1 MIERYT
7 LPEMGA
13 LWSEETKFQKWL
25 DVEIAVCEVHAENG
39 AIPADALEQ
48 IKSRAKFSVSR
59 INEIEK
65 TTDHDVIAFTTNLAE
80 SIGDAARF
88 VHYGLTSSD
97 VVDTA
102 NALLLRDACDIIIPR
117 IDALLEVL
125 KRRAF
130 EFRKTPQIGRTHG
143 IHAEPTSFGL
153 TFALWYD
160 EMQRNRE
167 RLLRAREAVAVGKIS
182 GAVGAFAHLDP
193 SVEERVCARL
203 GLRAA
208 PVSTQIIQRDVYA
221 EYLCTLAVIASSL
234 EKFALQI
241 RHWQRTEVREAQEKF
256 KRGQKG
262 SSAMPHKRNPILSER
277 ICGMARVV
285 RANSIVGLENVAL
298 WHERDISHSS
308 AERVVLP
315 DSSIATDYMLAKA
328 ASLID
333 GLVVYPERMLANLN
347 ATRGL
352 VFSGQLLLALTQ
364 AGVARE
370 TAYEWIQRN
379 AMKSWD
385 EGLDFRSLVS
395 SDTEILAHLSANK
408 INSVFSLENYLRNV
422 DQIFAR
428 VFGEKS
434 EPPADQSPRAV
445 SPRGVVNAGG

>member
-1 MIERYT
+1 MIDRYT

-25 DVEIAVCEVHAENG
+25 DVEIAVCEVHAEMG
-39 AIPADALEQ
+39 TIPREALEQ
-48 IKSRAKFSVSR
+48 IKSRAKFSVAR

-80 SIGDAARF
+80 SIGEAARF

-102 NALLLRDACDIIIPR
+102 NALLLREACDILITKIGAF
-117 IDALLEVL
+117 IEVL

-130 EFRKTPQIGRTHG
+130 EFKDTPQVGRTHG

-153 TFALWYD
+153 TFALWFD
-160 EMQRNRE
+160 EMRRNRE
-167 RLLRAREAVAVGKIS
+167 RLEKAREAVAVGKIS

-193 SVEERVCARL
+193 QVEEKVCARL
-203 GLRAA
+203 GLRPA
-208 PVSTQIIQRDVYA
+208 PISTQIIQRDNYA
-221 EYLCTLAVIASSL
+221 EYLCTLAIIASSL
-234 EKFALQI
+234 DKFALQI

-256 KRGQKG
+256 MRGQKG

-315 DSSIATDYMLAKA
+315 DSSITLDYMLHKMT
-328 ASLID
+328 SLVD
-333 GLVVYPERMLANLN
+333 GLVVYPERMLKNLQ
-347 ATRGL
+347 ATHGL
-352 VFSGQLLLALTQ
+352 IFSGQLLLALTQ

-370 TAYEWIQRN
+370 EAYEWVQRN
-379 AMKSWD
+379 AMKVWD
-385 EGLDFRSLVS
+385 EGKDFHSLVS
-395 SDTEILAHLSANK
+395 ADTDVSAHISKAQ
-408 INSVFSLENYLRNV
+408 IDAVFSLDTYLRNV

-428 VFGEKS
+428 VFDGKAMS
-434 EPPADQSPRAV
+434 QP
-445 SPRGVVNAGG
+445 